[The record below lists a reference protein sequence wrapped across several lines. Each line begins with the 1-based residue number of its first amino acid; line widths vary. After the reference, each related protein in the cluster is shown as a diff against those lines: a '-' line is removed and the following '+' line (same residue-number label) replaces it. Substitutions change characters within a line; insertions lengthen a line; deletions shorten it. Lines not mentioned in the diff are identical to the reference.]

1 MARDIEEFLRRAA
14 ERRKQ
19 NQGQSAPPP
28 AVADSPT
35 PAPPPKQRLANES
48 NASKQPEQDDPY
60 RELPRS
66 REAGQKKSAPP
77 TNAPP
82 VANSRQKRRK
92 PKRESIADHVR
103 EAIVVSD
110 VTENAIKLGAE
121 VGLAD
126 EKLEARMAKF
136 DHAIGGLE
144 GMASIQSD
152 RVETEG
158 PDKSHIAVGLL
169 DLFKQPQTIRQ
180 SILIA
185 EILKRPDFDD
195 LFND

>member
-19 NQGQSAPPP
+19 NQGQPAPPP
-28 AVADSPT
+28 APADPPS
-35 PAPPPKQRLANES
+35 PAPPPRQRLANES
-48 NASKQPEQDDPY
+48 NASKQPEQVDPY

-66 REAGQKKSAPP
+66 REAGQKKSGSP

-82 VANSRQKRRK
+82 VANSPQRQRK

-110 VTENAIKLGAE
+110 VTENSNKLGAE

-169 DLFKQPQTIRQ
+169 ELFKQPQTIRQ

-185 EILKRPDFDD
+185 EILKRPNFDD
-195 LFND
+195 